1 MISGKLETRMG
12 GSGSGRRWHY
22 SAKNTTEGYRSID
35 VRWLKREGMLSPGAN
50 RRITWSRGGEI
61 TGSINVR
68 SEPDRVI
75 LDYRQRD
82 HGGEWQAEN
91 YPVNLTTTPC
101 HIGGERHWFLC
112 PAHGCGQR
120 VAVIYG
126 GGIFA
131 CRKCHQLAY
140 PSQREDPSD
149 RAVRRAD
156 RLRARLGW
164 PGGVLEGAGWDK
176 PKGMHWRTYE
186 RLCDEHGGF
195 EGVVI
200 RDCIARFGL
209 MMEGESPRA

>member
-1 MISGKLETRMG
+1 MISAKSEVRMG

-22 SAKNTTEGYRSID
+22 SAKNTTETYRSID

-68 SEPDRVI
+68 AEPGRVF
-75 LDYRQRD
+75 LTYRHRSG
-82 HGGEWQAEN
+82 GGEWIDES
-91 YPVNLTTTPC
+91 YPVRLTTTPC
-101 HIGGERHWFLC
+101 HIGGERDWFRC
-112 PAHGCGQR
+112 PARGCGQR

-140 PSQREDPSD
+140 PSQSEDPAD
-149 RAVRRAD
+149 RAD

-164 PGGVLEGAGWDK
+164 PGGVLEGAGWGK

-186 RLCDEHGGF
+186 RLCDEHDGF

-200 RDCIARFGL
+200 RDFTARFGL
-209 MMEGESPRA
+209 ALAKVSM

>member
-12 GSGSGRRWHY
+12 GSGSGRRWNY
-22 SAKNTTEGYRSID
+22 SAKNTTEGYQSID
-35 VRWLKREGMLSPGAN
+35 VRWLKREGMLSLGAN

-82 HGGEWQAEN
+82 HGGKWRAEN

-112 PAHGCGQR
+112 PARGCGQR

-164 PGGVLEGAGWDK
+164 PRGVLEGSGWGK
-176 PKGMHWRTYE
+176 PKSMHWRTYE
-186 RLCDEHGGF
+186 RLCDEYDGF
-195 EGVVI
+195 EDVVT

-209 MMEGESPRA
+209 ALAKVSM

>member
-22 SAKNTTEGYRSID
+22 SAKNTTEGYQSID
-35 VRWLKREGMLSPGAN
+35 VRWLKREGMLSLGAN

-82 HGGEWQAEN
+82 HGGEWRAEN

-101 HIGGERHWFLC
+101 HIGGERPWFLC
-112 PAHGCGQR
+112 PARGCGQR

-140 PSQREDPSD
+140 PSQSENPVD

-195 EGVVI
+195 EDLVI
-200 RDCIARFGL
+200 RDFTARFGL
-209 MMEGESPRA
+209 TYPDIRWP

>member
-1 MISGKLETRMG
+1 MG
-12 GSGSGRRWHY
+12 GGGSGRRWHY
-22 SAKNTTEGYRSID
+22 SAKNTTETYRSID
-35 VRWLKREGMLSPGAN
+35 VRWLKREGMLSLGAN
-50 RRITWSRGGEI
+50 RRITWSRGAEI
-61 TGSINVR
+61 TGSINIR
-68 SEPDRVI
+68 AEPDRVI

-112 PAHGCGQR
+112 PARGCGQR

-164 PGGVLEGAGWDK
+164 PGGVLEGADWGK

-186 RLCDEHGGF
+186 RLCDEHDALNDIMSCNF
-195 EGVVI
+195 M
-200 RDCIARFGL
+200 ARFGL
-209 MMEGESPRA
+209 TLENASSM

>member
-1 MISGKLETRMG
+1 MG

-22 SAKNTTEGYRSID
+22 SAKNTTEGYQSID

-50 RRITWSRGGEI
+50 RRMTWSRHGAVI
-61 TGSINVR
+61 ASVNVR
-68 SEPDRVI
+68 AEPGRVF
-75 LDYRQRD
+75 LTYRHRSG
-82 HGGEWQAEN
+82 GGEWIGES
-91 YPVNLTTTPC
+91 YPVRLTTTPC
-101 HIGGERHWFLC
+101 HIGGERPWFLC
-112 PAHGCGQR
+112 PARGCAQR

-140 PSQREDPSD
+140 PSQSENPAD

-164 PGGVLEGAGWDK
+164 PGGVLEGAGWGK
-176 PKGMHWRTYE
+176 PRGMHWRTYE

-195 EGVVI
+195 EDLVI
-200 RDCIARFGL
+200 RDFTARFGL
-209 MMEGESPRA
+209 TYPDIRWP

>member
-1 MISGKLETRMG
+1 MG
-12 GSGSGRRWHY
+12 GGGSGRRWHY
-22 SAKNTTEGYRSID
+22 SAKNTTETYRSID
-35 VRWLKREGMLSPGAN
+35 VRWLKREGMLSLGAN
-50 RRITWSRGGEI
+50 RRITWSRGAEI

-68 SEPDRVI
+68 AEPDRVI

-112 PAHGCGQR
+112 PARGCGQR

-140 PSQREDPSD
+140 PSQREDLAD

-164 PGGVLEGAGWDK
+164 PGGVLAGSGWGK

-186 RLCDEHGGF
+186 RLCDEHDGL
-195 EGVVI
+195 EGVVS
-200 RDCIARFGL
+200 CNFMARFGL
-209 MMEGESPRA
+209 SLAQVPV

>member
-1 MISGKLETRMG
+1 MISGKLEMRMG

-22 SAKNTTEGYRSID
+22 SAKNTTEGYQSID

-50 RRITWSRGGEI
+50 RRISWSRHGEVI
-61 TGSINVR
+61 ASINVR
-68 SEPDRVI
+68 TEHGRVF
-75 LDYRQRD
+75 LTYRHRTG
-82 HGGEWQAEN
+82 GGEWIDES
-91 YPVNLTTTPC
+91 YPVRLTTTPC
-101 HIGGERHWFLC
+101 HIGGERPWFLC
-112 PAHGCGQR
+112 PARGCGQR

-140 PSQREDPSD
+140 PSQSEDPAD

-164 PGGVLEGAGWDK
+164 PGGVLEGSGWGK

-186 RLCDEHGGF
+186 RLCDEHDGF

-209 MMEGESPRA
+209 ALANVSM